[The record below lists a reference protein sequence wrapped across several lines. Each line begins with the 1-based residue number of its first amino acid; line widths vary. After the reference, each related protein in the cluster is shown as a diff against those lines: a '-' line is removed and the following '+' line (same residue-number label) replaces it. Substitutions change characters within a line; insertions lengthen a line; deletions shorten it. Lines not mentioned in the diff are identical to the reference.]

1 MGRAFIFALDAI
13 LILACGEKKGGYIPE
28 DGLIFVEN
36 DTDWGVLYT
45 LEDLDAGII
54 IAEGNVPAGQRVQLV
69 QEPIK
74 GGTRVRLTLVARH
87 GTTNSAKLE
96 FVVDGNVTYR
106 VPSIGA
112 WGSGHLPVER
122 VG

>member
-1 MGRAFIFALDAI
+1 MRLTVTRYGFAV
-13 LILACGEKKGGYIPE
+13 ACGGKKGGYIPE

-36 DTDWGVLYT
+36 GTDLGVMYT
-45 LEDLDAGII
+45 LEDLDAGVVLV
-54 IAEGNVPAGQRVQLV
+54 EGNVPPGERVQIV
-69 QEPIK
+69 QESLK

-87 GTTNSAKLE
+87 GTTNSEKQE

-106 VPSIGA
+106 VPSIGT